1 MTLPKAVLVIPLDE
15 ASMARLGE
23 GCVPVVRAG
32 VARDELKHELA
43 DAEGILCPA
52 PFLIGPELLDA
63 APNLRVIS
71 NYGVGYNN
79 VDLDDLTRRGIVVCN
94 TPGVLSAA
102 VADLTMLMILA
113 AAKRFLPNELHARN
127 TWGKQPP
134 PTLGFDLLGKTLGIV
149 GLGRIGRVV
158 AGRARAF
165 GMEPIFYDLFEDSG
179 EANVP
184 YRPLNALL
192 AESDI
197 VTLHTN
203 LTDDSHHMISTRELS
218 LMKPTAWLVN
228 TSRGPVVDE
237 DALVTALNAGTIA
250 GAALDVIEV
259 EPPAAEAPILSAPN
273 TILLPH
279 IGTATVETR
288 AAMLDLCLRNLLA
301 VLGRKAPPECV
312 NTAALERALTR

>member
-1 MTLPKAVLVIPLDE
+1 MALPKAVLVIPLDE
-15 ASMARLGE
+15 ASMVKLQA
-23 GCVPVVRAG
+23 GCVPVIRAG
-32 VARDELKHELA
+32 VPREELLRELA

-52 PFLIGPELLDA
+52 PFPIGPELLDA
-63 APNLRVIS
+63 APGLRVIS

-79 VDLDDLTRRGIVVCN
+79 VDLEDLTRRGIVVCN

-102 VADLTMLMILA
+102 VADLTMLLILA

-127 TWGKQPP
+127 TWGKQAPP
-134 PTLGFDLLGKTLGIV
+134 PLGFDLLGKTLGIV
-149 GLGRIGRVV
+149 GFGRIGKVV
-158 AGRARAF
+158 AQRARAF
-165 GMEPIFYDLFEDSG
+165 GMNPVFTDLFTDSG
-179 EANVP
+179 DSAVP
-184 YRPLNALL
+184 YLPLPELL
-192 AESDI
+192 ATSDI

-203 LTDDSHHMISTRELS
+203 LTPDSLHLIGADELK

-237 DALVTALNAGTIA
+237 AALVEALRAGTIA

-259 EPPAAEAPILSAPN
+259 EPPVDGADILSAPN
-273 TILLPH
+273 TILMPH

-301 VLGRKAPPECV
+301 VLARQAPPECV
-312 NTAALERALTR
+312 NPEALERALTR